1 MPATGRIRDGQGGR
15 VGANP
20 TLPRL
25 SGGRVTQMDA
35 ETTAASGFG
44 DDHTGDQFGVGEY
57 GDRLDDQY
65 DEARGLL
72 DDARRRVR
80 EAPAHVVISNHVM
93 GLYELAAIHLSD
105 AEPDLTQARLAID
118 AVGCLVEGLGDRL
131 GDDAPVLAES
141 LSTLRLAYVQVSART
156 N

>member
-1 MPATGRIRDGQGGR
+1 
-15 VGANP
+15 
-20 TLPRL
+20 
-25 SGGRVTQMDA
+25 MDA

-44 DDHTGDQFGVGEY
+44 DDHTGDQLGDQLEAGGY
-57 GDRLDDQY
+57 DDRLDDQY

-72 DDARRRVR
+72 DEARRRLR
-80 EAPAHVVISNHVM
+80 EAPAHVVIANHVM

-105 AEPDLTQARLAID
+105 TEPDLTQARLAID